1 MAAGDLGRRVAVAA
15 VGIPIGIGLIYVGGW
30 VLGGVLAVIAVLGAR
45 EFYRI
50 ASLRGGRP
58 FAVLGMGA
66 SALVVLLATW
76 KPHVDQFAVGAWA
89 VTVVLLLVSLGAAV
103 FRRGPDGSPLSSASG
118 TVAGFLYT
126 GGTLAFAPLIH
137 ALPAAGGGPGPLGA
151 WAGPLLL
158 IFPIT
163 VTWMGDSG
171 AYFSGMRFGRRKLI
185 PSVSP
190 KKTVEGSFGGLL
202 VSAVAGS
209 LLAWLTLSSIPVWGL
224 GPLGGAV
231 VGLLL
236 GGVAQVGDLAES
248 VIKREAGVKDSGTL
262 LPGHGGV
269 LDRFD
274 AVLFNLPVFYGLMIL
289 AAVLG

>member
-15 VGIPIGIGLIYVGGW
+15 VGIPIGIGIIYVGGW
-30 VLGGVLAVIAVLGAR
+30 ILGGVLAFIAVLGAR
-45 EFYRI
+45 EFYRM
-50 ASLRGGRP
+50 AALRGGRP
-58 FAVLGMGA
+58 FALLGGGA

-76 KPHVDQFAVGAWA
+76 RPHIDQLAIGAWA
-89 VTVVLLLVSLGAAV
+89 ITVALLLVSLGAAV

-118 TVAGFLYT
+118 TVAGFLYV

-137 ALPAAGGGPGPLGA
+137 ALPAVGGGPGPLGS

-190 KKTVEGSFGGLL
+190 KKTIEGSIGGLV
-202 VSAVAGS
+202 VSALAGS
-209 LLAWLTLSSIPVWGL
+209 ILAWLTLASIPVWGI
-224 GPLGGAV
+224 GPLGGAM
-231 VGLLL
+231 VGLVL
-236 GGVAQVGDLAES
+236 GAVAQVGDLAES
-248 VIKREAGVKDSGTL
+248 VMKREAGVKDSGTL

-274 AVLFNLPVFYGLMIL
+274 AVLFNLPVFFGVM
-289 AAVLG
+289 VLSALLG